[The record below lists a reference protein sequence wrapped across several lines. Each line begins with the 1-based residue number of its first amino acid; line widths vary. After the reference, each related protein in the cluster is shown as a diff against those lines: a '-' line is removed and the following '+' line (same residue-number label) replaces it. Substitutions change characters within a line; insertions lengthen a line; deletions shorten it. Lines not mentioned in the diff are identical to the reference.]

1 MQKKRTKTILIGC
14 VLFGVI
20 LVLAAVLIWKNGKN
34 SPVWNE
40 VRVNGTVIRA
50 GQPWEEMRESLESM
64 GLESETI
71 GRGFVPLKE
80 GIPTGLNI
88 RETISEKNERVRVI
102 FCNVEENGTDCV
114 IELAGIQAD
123 QGTYEEIRQIAGPET
138 RKEEKE
144 DTTIYTWTERH
155 NQLVVCTDKEGRVLN
170 FALHYDREGFEDEYD
185 YLEGENT
192 SE

>member
-1 MQKKRTKTILIGC
+1 MRKKRAKIIFAGC
-14 VLFGVI
+14 VLA
-20 LVLAAVLIWKNGKN
+20 AAVMIVCVIVLKNRE
-34 SPVWNE
+34 SHPVWNE

-80 GIPTGLNI
+80 GIPIGLNI

-102 FCNVEENGTDCV
+102 FCNVEENATDFV